1 MKAMIIPLVMLV
13 AGAGAGVGAGLF
25 LAPAE
30 EPDPESAEAPPAEA
44 EDAEEDAE
52 APSPED
58 VEFAR
63 LNNQFIV
70 PLVEGDAVTAMVVLS
85 LTLEVD
91 PGGTVAV
98 FENEPRLRDRILRTL
113 FDHANAGGFDAGF
126 TQNGTMSLLRT
137 ALMETARST
146 LGQVVHDV
154 LIVDIVRQEV

>member
-1 MKAMIIPLVMLV
+1 MKALLIPIVMLV

-25 LAPAE
+25 LSTNDTSAPD
-30 EPDPESAEAPPAEA
+30 DPEAAETQEETGESRD
-44 EDAEEDAE
+44 EDAA
-52 APSPED
+52 

-91 PGGTVAV
+91 EGGTEVV
-98 FENEPRLRDRILRTL
+98 FENEPRLRDRVLRTL

-126 TQNGTMSLLRT
+126 TQNGTMTLLRN
-137 ALMETARST
+137 ALMETARTT
-146 LGQVVHDV
+146 LGPIVHDV

>member
-1 MKAMIIPLVMLV
+1 MKAFLIPIVMLV
-13 AGAGAGVGAGLF
+13 VGAGAGAGAGLF
-25 LAPAE
+25 LAPTK
-30 EPDPESAEAPPAEA
+30 EPPKDDGTTVDSAKETPEGTSDP
-44 EDAEEDAE
+44 DA
-52 APSPED
+52 

-91 PGGTVAV
+91 PGGTEAV
-98 FENEPRLRDRILRTL
+98 FESEPRLRDRVLRTL

-126 TQNGTMSLLRT
+126 TQNGTMNLLRS
-137 ALMETARST
+137 ALVETARAT
-146 LGQVVHDV
+146 LGPIVHDV